1 MDWRNMIVRKLDEN
15 GDIVTSGQMFVF
27 DKEATKQTAETRLR
41 LYSGE
46 YFRNINDGT
55 PWFQSILGK
64 FQNIN
69 AVEAILRSRINL
81 TPGVVRLLSFDLN
94 YDPSDSARKLN
105 VSSSVL
111 TQWGAQEIEASNN
124 G

>member
-1 MDWRNMIVRKLDEN
+1 MRVRKLDEN
-15 GDIVTSGQMFVF
+15 GDLGTSGQMFVF
-27 DKEATKQTAETRLR
+27 DKEAVKQTAETRLR

-55 PWFQSILGK
+55 PWFQQILGK

-69 AVEAILRSRINL
+69 AVEAILRSRIAQ
-81 TPGVVRLLSFDLN
+81 TPGVVRLLSFELN
-94 YDPSDSARKLN
+94 SDGAYDVSRQLN
-105 VSSSVL
+105 VSSTVL
-111 TQWGAQEIEASNN
+111 TTWGAQEVEASNN

>member
-1 MDWRNMIVRKLDEN
+1 MRVRRLDEN
-15 GDIVTSGQMFVF
+15 GDLVTSGQMFAY
-27 DKEATKQTAETRLR
+27 DKEAVAQTVKTRLR

-69 AVEAILRSRINL
+69 AVEAILRNRINQ
-81 TPGVVRLLSFDLN
+81 TNGVVRLLSFSLN
-94 YDPSDSARKLN
+94 YDPTDLTRTLN
-105 VSSSVL
+105 VSSEVL

>member
-1 MDWRNMIVRKLDEN
+1 MRVRKLDEN

-27 DKEATKQTAETRLR
+27 DKEATKQTVETRLR

-94 YDPSDSARKLN
+94 YDPSDPARKLN